1 MTTDD
6 EIVLALE
13 PTTIAEWDV
22 RDLIVGDGSPGLA
35 LATREEAAQLLD
47 DVALS
52 VPRRSPVRDLGGY
65 AAQHGLELSQSALA
79 DSRRYDFRLME
90 LPVSISVPA
99 GRTLTRLRLGLD
111 AETGAEEIP
120 PVAYDVFPADGDGPA
135 AGGGEL
141 AADVSR
147 TLTFAC
153 PPGSGALGLDLTA
166 PGQRAGQQV
175 SVRWAQ
181 RLTNPVTWDVSG
193 ERIGGQL
200 AVYVIWR
207 TPRGHSLNVRA
218 SVLGELHGTESPEP
232 GGPQEAGHGRRR
244 KAQFRS
250 ASQRYTISS

>member
-22 RDLIVGDGSPGLA
+22 RDLILGDASAGLA

-65 AAQHGLELSQSALA
+65 AAQHALQLSQSALA
-79 DSRRYDFRLME
+79 ESRRFDFHLME

-99 GRTLTRLRLGLD
+99 GRALTRLRLGLD
-111 AETGAEEIP
+111 AETGAEEVP
-120 PVAYDVFPADGDGPA
+120 PVAYDVFPADGDGLA
-135 AGGGEL
+135 AVGGDL

-147 TLTFAC
+147 ALTFARRT
-153 PPGSGALGLDLTA
+153 GSGTLGLELAA
-166 PGQRAGQQV
+166 PGELAGQQA

-200 AVYVIWR
+200 AVCVIWR
-207 TPRGHSLNVRA
+207 TPRGRPLNVRA
-218 SVLGELHGTESPEP
+218 SVLGELHGIEPPDP
-232 GGPQEAGHGRRR
+232 GGPQEAGNGRRR

-250 ASQRYTISS
+250 TSQRYQDVG